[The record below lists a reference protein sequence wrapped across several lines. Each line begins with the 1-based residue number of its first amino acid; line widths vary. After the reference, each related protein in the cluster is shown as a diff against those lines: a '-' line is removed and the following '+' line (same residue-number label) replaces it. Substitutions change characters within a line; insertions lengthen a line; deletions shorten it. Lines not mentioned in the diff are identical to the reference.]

1 MKSFTFVFV
10 WLLMVIIGGYG
21 WVWNIIDLIHMHD
34 GITGLFVVRVVGI
47 FVAPIGAVLG
57 FVW

>member
-1 MKSFTFVFV
+1 MSLFSLAFAWILV
-10 WLLMVIIGGYG
+10 VIIGGYG

-47 FVAPIGAVLG
+47 FVAPLGAVLG
-57 FVW
+57 FVG